1 MNNVFIGAAKATKD
15 KNISELVSRIKQ
27 LLKNYKVNFID
38 SRNETS
44 WNSQATSLIN
54 QASLNST
61 SYKRDANYIRKVK
74 YDNFEILK
82 YYLKKLEK

>member
-1 MNNVFIGAAKATKD
+1 MNNVFIGATKATKD

-27 LLKNYKVNFID
+27 LLKDYKVNFID
-38 SRNETS
+38 SRNERN
-44 WNSQATSLIN
+44 WNSQASSLIN

-61 SYKRDANYIRKVK
+61 SNKRDANYIRKVK

>member
-15 KNISELVSRIKQ
+15 KNNLELVNRIKQ

-61 SYKRDANYIRKVK
+61 SNKKDANYIRKVK